1 MSSHPSDP
9 PPTRDEALQRL
20 DEAGRR
26 MSDAIVLFHARA
38 AEVFG
43 LGASETKALGVLQRF
58 GPMTHRELTQ
68 WIGLRPASVTNM
80 LDRLEAKGWVQRRK
94 SEEDGRSVLLSIVP
108 EKAERFRSTVFGPLM
123 TRLQGIYD
131 GFDATELARIAEAF
145 NRIAEAQEAASRD
158 LVAPD
163 DTQS

>member
-1 MSSHPSDP
+1 
-9 PPTRDEALQRL
+9 
-20 DEAGRR
+20 
-26 MSDAIVLFHARA
+26 
-38 AEVFG
+38 
-43 LGASETKALGVLQRF
+43 
-58 GPMTHRELTQ
+58 
-68 WIGLRPASVTNM
+68 M